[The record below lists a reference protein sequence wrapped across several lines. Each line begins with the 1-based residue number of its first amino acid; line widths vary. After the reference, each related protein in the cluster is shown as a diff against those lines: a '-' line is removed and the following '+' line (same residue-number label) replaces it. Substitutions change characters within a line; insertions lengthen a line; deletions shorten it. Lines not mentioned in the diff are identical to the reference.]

1 MATTAQQSFVLNAL
15 DLDGVDV
22 SQTDDGEITAAR
34 DLTNDRVELDD
45 VLDLADEHDL
55 QVRNVITDMQS
66 AETRVVLGGGAA

>member
-15 DLDGVDV
+15 ELDGVDV

-34 DLTNDRVELDD
+34 DLANDRVELDD

-66 AETRVVLGGGAA
+66 AETRVVLDGGPA